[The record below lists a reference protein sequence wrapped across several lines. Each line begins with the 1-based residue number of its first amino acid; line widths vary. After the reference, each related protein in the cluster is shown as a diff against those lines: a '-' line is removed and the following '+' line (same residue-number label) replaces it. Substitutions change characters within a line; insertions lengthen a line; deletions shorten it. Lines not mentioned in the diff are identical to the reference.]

1 MRSLQLSVQQ
11 LQQNFKKA
19 QVAATVQCTGNR
31 RSEMKA
37 VPAPGSSGAQIK
49 GLDWDV
55 GAISTAE
62 WGGVLLRDVLLA
74 AGGCVRYSI
83 AAAVVHGAV
92 AVTCM
97 LWCHAAYADGSHCC
111 QHPVLSLSSRPF
123 ACMPW
128 SMFFEAVSL

>member
-74 AGGCVRYSI
+74 AGGCTKYSFPLRLCMVQLL
-83 AAAVVHGAV
+83 AHVCLRMHAVV
-92 AVTCM
+92 
-97 LWCHAAYADGSHCC
+97 
-111 QHPVLSLSSRPF
+111 
-123 ACMPW
+123 
-128 SMFFEAVSL
+128 